1 MALKH
6 KARPE
11 TLKNTS
17 PKSKVQPK
25 EKPMETAGFDRSVSK
40 LHLYMFVR
48 SPIKWS
54 SNYGLQHMILLH
66 HKMIRKPISHTDWIL
81 SYTQTMAG

>member
-40 LHLYMFVR
+40 LDQIR

-66 HKMIRKPISHTDWIL
+66 HKMIRKPISHSDWIL

>member
-25 EKPMETAGFDRSVSK
+25 EKPMEKAGFDRV
-40 LHLYMFVR
+40 
-48 SPIKWS
+48 ITDS
-54 SNYGLQHMILLH
+54 S
-66 HKMIRKPISHTDWIL
+66 T
-81 SYTQTMAG
+81 